1 MSNWGVTGSRDTVRI
16 VRPGGIVAITL
27 DARAA
32 QLVYDG
38 LKAIYEED
46 PERSAKLKLLRI
58 SDAKATLALG
68 ASRPVWWHRLA
79 MWLRLV
85 FQ

>member
-1 MSNWGVTGSRDTVRI
+1 MSTWGVTGSRDTVRI

-27 DARAA
+27 DARAG

-38 LKAIYEED
+38 LKAIYGGD
-46 PERSAKLKLLRI
+46 A
-58 SDAKATLALG
+58 DAKANLARVAPRAL
-68 ASRPVWWHRLA
+68 WWHRLA

-85 FQ
+85 FE

>member
-1 MSNWGVTGSRDTVRI
+1 MSSWGVTGSRDTVRI

-27 DARAA
+27 DAHAG

-38 LKAIYEED
+38 LKAIYGGD
-46 PERSAKLKLLRI
+46 ADARANLARVVPLK
-58 SDAKATLALG
+58 
-68 ASRPVWWHRLA
+68 PVWWHRVA

-85 FQ
+85 FE